1 MTSQGTLAGSQ
12 ETVLQQLRNP
22 FGIFL
27 VGLATWHI
35 LMCCAFAK
43 NDCELSL

>member
-1 MTSQGTLAGSQ
+1 
-12 ETVLQQLRNP
+12 VLQQLRNP

-35 LMCCAFAK
+35 LDVLCIRQ

>member
-1 MTSQGTLAGSQ
+1 
-12 ETVLQQLRNP
+12 VLQQLRNP

-27 VGLATWHI
+27 VGLATWHVLDVLRI
-35 LMCCAFAK
+35 RQ